1 MTKDIQSK
9 WKPINKDL
17 TFRIHDQG
25 TSYQCWAYS
34 TTTMIR
40 HSWKFTLEQ
49 MKEAVNN
56 GTWTGGSSLNKF
68 DYNKEMQIRESSEL
82 YLEIR
87 NLMMMII
94 IPKRIHK
101 KDSEQ
106 GAYLRA
112 SIVRV
117 SLVNTLTDSHFNS
130 SWLIKQQRIKK
141 EYFTSGRCF
150 ILLVVS
156 V

>member
-1 MTKDIQSK
+1 MTKDIQSRMSIQ
-9 WKPINKDL
+9 PINKDL
-17 TFRIHDQG
+17 SVQVHDQG
-25 TSYQCWAYS
+25 TTYQCWAYS

-40 HSWKFTLEQ
+40 HSWKFTLDQ

-56 GTWTGGSSLNKF
+56 GTWDGKGKISLVLYDYQGIF
-68 DYNKEMQIRESSEL
+68 DYNKEMKKRESNEF

-101 KDSEQ
+101 KDSKQ

-117 SLVNTLTDSHFNS
+117 SLVHTLS
-130 SWLIKQQRIKK
+130 
-141 EYFTSGRCF
+141 
-150 ILLVVS
+150 
-156 V
+156 

>member
-1 MTKDIQSK
+1 MTKDIQSRMSNQ
-9 WKPINKDL
+9 PINKDL
-17 TFRIHDQG
+17 SIQVHDQS
-25 TSYQCWAYS
+25 TTYQCWAYS

-40 HSWKFTLEQ
+40 HSWKFTLDQ
-49 MKEAVNN
+49 MREAVNN
-56 GTWTGGSSLNKF
+56 GIWPGKGEDGYGRETKF
-68 DYNKEMQIRESSEL
+68 DYNKEMKGRESSEL

-101 KDSEQ
+101 KDPEQ

-117 SLVNTLTDSHFNS
+117 SLFYTVNYSHLNLS
-130 SWLIKQQRIKK
+130 
-141 EYFTSGRCF
+141 
-150 ILLVVS
+150 
-156 V
+156 

>member
-1 MTKDIQSK
+1 MTKDIQSR

-17 TFRIHDQG
+17 SFQVHDQG
-25 TSYQCWAYS
+25 DSYQCWAYS

-40 HSWKFTLEQ
+40 HSWKYTLDQ

-56 GTWTGGSSLNKF
+56 GTWTGKWIDEDEDEF
-68 DYNKEMQIRESSEL
+68 DYNREMKERESSEL

-101 KDSEQ
+101 KDAEQ

-117 SLVNTLTDSHFNS
+117 SL
-130 SWLIKQQRIKK
+130 I
-141 EYFTSGRCF
+141 
-150 ILLVVS
+150 
-156 V
+156 